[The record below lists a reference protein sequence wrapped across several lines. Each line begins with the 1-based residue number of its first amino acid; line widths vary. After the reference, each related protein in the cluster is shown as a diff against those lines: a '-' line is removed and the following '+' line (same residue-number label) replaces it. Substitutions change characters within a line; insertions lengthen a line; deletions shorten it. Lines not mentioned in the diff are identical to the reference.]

1 MQSTHAVATWDVA
14 AVRQIIDAQ
23 KSTPGALLPILHS
36 IQDLV
41 GHIPDDAVPLISD
54 GLNISRAEIH
64 GVITYYHHFHQHPVG
79 KHLVQ
84 VCRAEACQ
92 ARGAEALEAHVK
104 SSLGCDYHQTTRDGA
119 VTLEPAYCLGLCSV
133 GPNIVIGDEYHA
145 RVTPEKFDAL
155 IAGATQNTT
164 GGAQ

>member
-1 MQSTHAVATWDVA
+1 MHSTLTAAPWDVA
-14 AVRQIIDAQ
+14 AVRHIIDSQ
-23 KSTPGALLPILHS
+23 KSTPGALLPILHA

-41 GHIPDDAVPLISD
+41 GYIPSNAVPLIAD
-54 GLNISRAEIH
+54 GLNISRAEVH
-64 GVITYYHHFHQHPVG
+64 GTITYYHHFHDHPVG

-92 ARGAEALEAHVK
+92 SRGSEALEAHVK
-104 SSLGCDYHQTTRDGA
+104 STLGCDYHQTTRDGS

-155 IAGATQNTT
+155 MASAQQNLT
-164 GGAQ
+164 GDA